1 MDEDIIEL
9 SIIEDEDMSVAGA
22 EDDAIAD
29 ESIAD
34 DDSIIEDE
42 DDWASAPVA
51 SSATSAVPTR
61 SCRVIIV
68 DFLREA
74 GPPKAVDCST
84 CRRRLRSLPGR

>member
-68 DFLREA
+68 SFLREA

-84 CRRRLRSLPGR
+84 CRRRLRSMTGR

>member
-29 ESIAD
+29 ESMA

-84 CRRRLRSLPGR
+84 CRRRLRSMTRR